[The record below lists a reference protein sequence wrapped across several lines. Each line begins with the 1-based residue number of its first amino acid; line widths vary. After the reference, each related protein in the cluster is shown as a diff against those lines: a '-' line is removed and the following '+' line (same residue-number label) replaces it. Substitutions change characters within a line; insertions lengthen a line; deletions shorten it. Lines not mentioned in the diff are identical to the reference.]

1 MKRQLLASIVGLAL
15 AGLFVPQAHAGAFTV
30 TFTQVGSNVVAVAS
44 GSINL
49 AGLSLFQS
57 ATSGYGACA
66 TVEASAGS
74 FDVGGS
80 GPCDY
85 TTPGLANACPSGEEF
100 QTFSSGIMTIGT
112 STGPATSSLCVNY
125 TPADLYTGSI
135 NGPQT
140 FGPGATGGSLTCV
153 DSPTTISGSSL
164 VLEFSVCSTE
174 SSSSTGNIFG
184 FYYQG
189 FCLNPACTDLS
200 SALEVPAGYQ
210 SGDPL
215 SGSSTWDNTT
225 LAGLGVTPGIYTWSW
240 GTLTD
245 PSITVDVQAPTVPE
259 PSSLALLG
267 TGLLGVG
274 LVFLRRRK
282 AA

>member
-15 AGLFVPQAHAGAFTV
+15 AGLFVPQAHAGAFAV
-30 TFTQVGSNVVAVAS
+30 TFTQAGSNVVAVAS

-57 ATSGYGACA
+57 ATSGYGDCA
-66 TVEASAGS
+66 SVEASAGS

-85 TTPGLANACPSGEEF
+85 TTPGLANACPSGEELD
-100 QTFSSGIMTIGT
+100 TFSSGIITFGT
-112 STGPATSSLCVNY
+112 STGPATSSLCANF

-164 VLEFSVCSTE
+164 GIGF
-174 SSSSTGNIFG
+174 FG
-184 FYYQG
+184 LHHRKLFFYRQHFRLLLPSLLPQ
-189 FCLNPACTDLS
+189 FCLHRPQQRARGSGGLS
-200 SALEVPAGYQ
+200 V
-210 SGDPL
+210 
-215 SGSSTWDNTT
+215 WR
-225 LAGLGVTPGIYTWSW
+225 
-240 GTLTD
+240 
-245 PSITVDVQAPTVPE
+245 PSV
-259 PSSLALLG
+259 
-267 TGLLGVG
+267 
-274 LVFLRRRK
+274 R
-282 AA
+282 